1 MAQLS
6 GWKSQRL
13 QLTRF
18 VLVVSV
24 LGRYGQHIMKET
36 SRTIPG
42 DSPKMTT
49 FLGDGRGIKKERHL
63 KFPGRKET
71 MFCNFKFFLTE
82 KFNVRRAVE
91 PGVMQTDIRSG
102 AVCKNGTLSAD

>member
-6 GWKSQRL
+6 GWKSQRP

-18 VLVVSV
+18 VLAVSI

-49 FLGDGRGIKKERHL
+49 SLGDGRGTKRERHF
-63 KFPGRKET
+63 KFPESKET
-71 MFCNFKFFLTE
+71 MFYNFKFFLT
-82 KFNVRRAVE
+82 K
-91 PGVMQTDIRSG
+91 
-102 AVCKNGTLSAD
+102 KNLMSDEQLNQV